1 MSNFYKASQAFLS
14 HHQFGVILLLPPFF
28 QSASFS
34 WRPMREK
41 EERHWRQ
48 VNDRAE
54 NGVYVLEEPKPK
66 PWQNSKQNLKKPS
79 LSFTTSPAM
88 VNLSILICSRF
99 LSLLPEDFSSEVN
112 WICFF
117 ISSQFAAA
125 KKARSALFFICQFSI
140 ETIFR
145 SDLLLRCDQTT
156 RCTPRRRPFQT
167 LFVVFEAVINFNFSF
182 RFLIVSLEETVAE
195 IEYISHQSNKNYKFK
210 IDRGLTFFR
219 RYRNG
224 FVWQDLS
231 DDDLIN
237 PSQGQEYILKGTAL
251 LLEASSSFR
260 SCETSSSFSESK
272 FSSETNTS
280 STDSNFPVA
289 LKRNNQPWNSL
300 EDLCRSV
307 VYKAKISGE
316 SGTNASTQT
325 GERRRRWTDGGAGEE
340 CGGEGFSNSGVGRS
354 DSFRSMDC
362 DGAADLRN
370 QTTGK
375 SNRWK
380 ASTVLMQLITCNTQN
395 WRFFDSYIFSILRS

>member
-1 MSNFYKASQAFLS
+1 MAANAGERRETLTPSER
-14 HHQFGVILLLPPFF
+14 
-28 QSASFS
+28 QS
-34 WRPMREK
+34 RE
-41 EERHWRQ
+41 RSLCLG
-48 VNDRAE
+48 RAE
-54 NGVYVLEEPKPK
+54 AKTLTEFKTEPKEAVPVIYY
-66 PWQNSKQNLKKPS
+66 
-79 LSFTTSPAM
+79 LSRHGQLEHPHLLE
-88 VNLSILICSRF
+88 VPLSSSRG
-99 LSLLPEDFSSEVN
+99 
-112 WICFF
+112 
-117 ISSQFAAA
+117 
-125 KKARSALFFICQFSI
+125 
-140 ETIFR
+140 
-145 SDLLLRCDQTT
+145 LLLRD
-156 RCTPRRRPFQT
+156 
-167 LFVVFEAVINFNFSF
+167 VIK
-182 RFLIVSLEETVAE
+182 RLDVL
-195 IEYISHQSNKNYKFK
+195 
-210 IDRGLTFFR
+210 RGDGLSRLYSWSSKR

-395 WRFFDSYIFSILRS
+395 